1 MSRSAL
7 ALAFAV
13 AFVALP
19 RVALAGDPCP
29 IGVSVVNLG
38 LPPWAEPALVERMKG
53 ADPFLAAL
61 LAHAK
66 TQDCVDLMVKPAEA
80 AKLPLNVVDNPSGDV
95 TVEGVKAKLVDTAR
109 AFRCQSAHKD
119 VAYLKLT
126 EGESGAVLYYRGHR
140 RVLLVMPGWATV
152 CVDAA
157 KADKDPAREAVAAW
171 QAVTRK
177 MIKDRHD
184 NP

>member
-1 MSRSAL
+1 MLRSAY
-7 ALAFAV
+7 ALAV
-13 AFVALP
+13 MFVALP
-19 RVALAGDPCP
+19 QMALAGDPCP

-38 LPPWAEPALVERMKG
+38 LPPWAEPALVERMKVS
-53 ADPFLAAL
+53 DPFLAAL
-61 LAHAK
+61 IAHGK
-66 TQDCVDLMVKPAEA
+66 TQDCVDLMVKA
-80 AKLPLNVVDNPSGDV
+80 ADADKLPLAVVDNPNGDV
-95 TVEGVKAKLVDTAR
+95 AVAGVKAKLVDTSR

-126 EGESGAVLYYRGHR
+126 EGESGAILYYRGHR

-152 CVDAA
+152 CVDSA
-157 KADKDPAREAVAAW
+157 KADKDPAREAAAAW
-171 QAVTRK
+171 LAVTRK

>member
-13 AFVALP
+13 TFVALP

-61 LAHAK
+61 IAHAK
-66 TQDCVDLMVKPAEA
+66 AQDCVDLMVKPAEA